1 MKNCKIEFL
10 NNEIHR
16 ESGYW
21 TKQVHQF
28 LHFLRKRGFAQAPEP
43 LGFDEQGREIVS
55 FVKGQT
61 CDYPLSEDIAS
72 LEALVSVA
80 KLLRRYHDVSQSFLN
95 EITASN
101 QVWMFPCRDPQEVI
115 CHSDF
120 APYNICFEGKQ
131 AVGIIDFDTAHPGP
145 RAWDIVYALYRFAPF
160 SNPKNMESFG
170 GIADQILRAY
180 LFCNAYG
187 LNEENRIG
195 LVDLMLERLQAL
207 LSFLMQSA
215 REENKKYAL
224 NVQEGH
230 HLTYLADIEYITL
243 HKLRIENGLI
253 RI

>member
-1 MKNCKIEFL
+1 MALVL
-10 NNEIHR
+10 NNEVHR

-28 LHFLRKRGFAQAPEP
+28 LHFLREQGFTQAPEP

-61 CDYPLSEDIAS
+61 CDYPLSDEVAS
-72 LEALVSVA
+72 LEALVSAA
-80 KLLRRYHDVSQSFLN
+80 KLLRTYHNVSQSFLN
-95 EITASN
+95 EITTTN
-101 QVWMFPCRDPQEVI
+101 QTWMLSCRDPQEVI

-131 AVGIIDFDTAHPGP
+131 AVGIIDFETAHPGP
-145 RAWDIVYALYRFAPF
+145 RVWDIVYALYRFAPF
-160 SNPKNMESFG
+160 SNPKNIESFG
-170 GIADQILRAY
+170 GIEDQILRAY

-187 LNEENRIG
+187 LNEESRIG

-215 REENKKYAL
+215 REGNKKYVL
-224 NVQEGH
+224 NMQAGH

-243 HKLRIENGLI
+243 HKLRIEKGLI
-253 RI
+253 KI